1 MKQTD
6 NKIWPLDVCR
16 GVAAFYVVLHH
27 SREMLP
33 AAIRPLL
40 LFGQEAVILFF
51 LLSGFVIHYTYYNK
65 EWFDRSDFLWKRF
78 IRIYPILIVVM
89 LFSWIADVATGA
101 HDPDI
106 NMRTFVYNL
115 LGMQDSQL
123 QKPGIGYATFGGNDP
138 LWSLGYEI
146 WYYAFYAI
154 AGAKNFE
161 RNMLLVTVIAVVSC
175 ALFAL
180 YPNKIWLTLF
190 YLPIW
195 WLGVAIAQMQVTKS
209 NKGFLQGILSASIAL
224 LAYGV
229 FQFRAITV
237 NHTTIGLHPLVEIRH
252 FATAIAMALVWVLM
266 MKRLRM
272 QHLEFLRPLSVLS
285 AVSYGV
291 YIVHLPLL
299 RAVKAYLPSNIFTW
313 LLFVLLT
320 VLVGWLL
327 EIRFQKR
334 WMLPLLRRQSK
345 RRMAIGPKTIS
356 E

>member
-33 AAIRPLL
+33 AAVRPLL

-78 IRIYPILIVVM
+78 VRIYPIFIVVM
-89 LFSWIADVATGA
+89 LLSWAIDVATGT

-106 NMRTFVYNL
+106 NTRTFVYNL
-115 LGMQDSQL
+115 LGLQDSQL

-138 LWSLGYEI
+138 LWSLGYEV

-154 AGAKNFE
+154 AGARNFE
-161 RNMLLVTVIAVVSC
+161 RNLLLVTVISVISC
-175 ALFAL
+175 ALFTL
-180 YPNKIWLTLF
+180 YPNKMWLTLF

-195 WLGVAIAQMQVTKS
+195 WLGAAIAQMQLTKS
-209 NKGFLQGILSASIAL
+209 NRCFLQGIVSAGIAL

-229 FQFRAITV
+229 FQFNALTIT
-237 NHTTIGLHPLVEIRH
+237 NKTIGFHPFIEIRH
-252 FATAIAMALVWVLM
+252 FASAIIMALLWVLAL
-266 MKRLRM
+266 KRLPLRYV
-272 QHLEFLRPLSVLS
+272 EFLRPFSALA

-299 RAVKAYLPSNIFTW
+299 RAVKAYLPESIFTW
-313 LLFVLLT
+313 VLFVLLT
-320 VLVGWLL
+320 VLAGWLL
-327 EIRFQKR
+327 EIQFYKK
-334 WMLPLLRRQSK
+334 WMLPLLKRQSK